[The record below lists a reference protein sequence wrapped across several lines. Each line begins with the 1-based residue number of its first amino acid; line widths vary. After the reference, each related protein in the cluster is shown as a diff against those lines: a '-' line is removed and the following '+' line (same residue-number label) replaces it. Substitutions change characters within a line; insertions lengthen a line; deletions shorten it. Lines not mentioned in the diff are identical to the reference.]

1 MISTTITTSS
11 SAPTSKDVYPD
22 QPQPPPPLEDDEDDS
37 SFRHSNFSSL
47 LSPMTSS
54 SVLDHHYHSRK
65 VKSSRHHLSGDAAAE
80 DSQQHSWQ
88 YPNRLPPTQ
97 PAPAPQW
104 STSEPD
110 TSKRYA
116 GNWQMVSSSSTTS
129 VIGSQIIE
137 GREISQHSRG
147 DEHHQ
152 GNGDGNIWGTTNHHH
167 RSSSNSGRTTH
178 HQPHPPPPQI
188 HGSNTDEFS
197 KSSHTSAA
205 SVFLN
210 NSTSRLIGGDDDID
224 VFHDVTSN
232 HHESSNSNN
241 TFNDNDDDPI
251 MESSRFLSSLQLH
264 SSGFDHHHQYSNQH
278 DSVLMLS
285 EQKKNQPPKQP
296 VRRPSYGY
304 NNNPSATLSSSS
316 SSNDHYPLFVVP
328 NSLSQDSNTSSTYS
342 SSQPQYAS
350 RSTDYAIPPTH
361 DNSSSYYG
369 SSDNYNIHA
378 PKAASKPSSLSS
390 ALQKAANANPYYPTN
405 SSSHSVASTIP
416 GLMNAHSGS
425 VTTTKSSATNQGAT
439 QFSSAATLYPPPPV
453 IVSSSLAA
461 AASSSRGQYH
471 QDHQRG
477 NMMMFG
483 GPPPPG
489 FVEQQDAEYG
499 LDDFDSHELS
509 RPRSHHK
516 SSSSSGRVEPQSRR
530 GHSPPALK
538 DRNSNLPHYH
548 QSNRSGFG
556 LLSGGGDMKD
566 DLHSVTST
574 TTATTTAS
582 LRSYQVPQQQHTGSS
597 HHQYQSSIGTL
608 EPLMSSSQ
616 ALRALMDNTTTS
628 EPSSFG
634 LAERRQSSSLLPSSL
649 SSFDPV
655 HRDASSP
662 ILPQPVIQSDY
673 FLSSIEQDMERH
685 LQRQT
690 FLMSSSNNIND
701 DGIESLCH
709 IDDDDFDFIND
720 DDDHWSDGNSSGGGT
735 GNGSRSGGGD
745 GTLPSHHP
753 TKKREWLHRMNRKL
767 NEIPIGEL
775 DATTVPVLAIMN
787 AWAKTKSA
795 QGAAM
800 VELWLKRAQ
809 EEYDSGNRGF
819 VPTTKMYTMAGKISL
834 TSLIETIFESDCS
847 HIYLCF

>member
-22 QPQPPPPLEDDEDDS
+22 QQQPPPPLEDDEDDS

-54 SVLDHHYHSRK
+54 SVLDHQYHSRK

-80 DSQQHSWQ
+80 DAQQHSWQ
-88 YPNRLPPTQ
+88 YPNRLLPTQ

-116 GNWQMVSSSSTTS
+116 GNWQMGSSSTS

-167 RSSSNSGRTTH
+167 RNSSNSGRTTH

-197 KSSHTSAA
+197 KSSRTSAA

-210 NSTSRLIGGDDDID
+210 NSTSSLIGGDDDID

-241 TFNDNDDDPI
+241 TFTDNDDDPI

-278 DSVLMLS
+278 DSVSMLS

-316 SSNDHYPLFVVP
+316 SSYDHYPLFVVP

-361 DNSSSYYG
+361 DNSSFYYG
-369 SSDNYNIHA
+369 SSDNYNIQA

-489 FVEQQDAEYG
+489 FVEHQDAEDG

-516 SSSSSGRVEPQSRR
+516 SSSSSGRVGPQSRR

-608 EPLMSSSQ
+608 EPSMSSSQ
-616 ALRALMDNTTTS
+616 ALRALMDNTTS

-834 TSLIETIFESDCS
+834 TSLIETKFESDCS
-847 HIYLCF
+847 HIYVCF